1 MQFNLDQLVIP
12 AGHQVLLKNIDWQ
25 TFESICD
32 ELAKAGKNLRFS
44 YSKQWMELMS
54 PLAVHEDD
62 KGIISDLV
70 KVLLEGLDIEFRA
83 LGSMTLKNKKVEKA
97 VEPDE
102 CFYIQHEAIIRG
114 KERIDLAIDPA
125 PDLAIEIDITN
136 RTHLDNY
143 EVLGIPELWRFDGK
157 TLEILVLIDG
167 CYKIAEK
174 SRQFS
179 AFPIRQLIP
188 AYLAKSKI
196 EGRNTAIKAFR
207 RYLASALERSKQ

>member
-25 TFESICD
+25 TFENILD
-32 ELAKAGKNLRFS
+32 EFAMAGKNLRFS

-62 KGIISDLV
+62 KNIISTLV
-70 KVLLEGLDIEFRA
+70 EVLLEELDIEFRA
-83 LGSMTLKNKKVEKA
+83 LGSITLKNKEVKKA

-136 RTHLDNY
+136 RTHFDNY

-157 TLEILVLIDG
+157 ILEIWVLIDD
-167 CYKIAEK
+167 CYHISEK

-179 AFPIRQLIP
+179 DFPIRQLIP
-188 AYLAKSKI
+188 DYLAKSKI

-207 RYLASALERSKQ
+207 RYITSKLGHS